1 MAEQE
6 KMKIIARVHTDFP
19 TKFGVPRQSR
29 LVEGLKGRIVFEP
42 EFRNPDALEG
52 LEGYS
57 HIWVIWEF
65 SENVRSEWS
74 ATVRPPRLGRNRHM
88 LKIVNEAAEKNG
100 AAKIGSIR
108 VRIGAYSG
116 VVPELIEE
124 CFGPASRGT
133 AAEGAKL
140 FFEAV
145 PVSVECRD
153 CGRTEVLREHDRRTD
168 YQLLDGQLGAGQRM
182 GHRHRL

>member
-1 MAEQE
+1 MHE
-6 KMKIIARVHTDFP
+6 
-19 TKFGVPRQSR
+19 
-29 LVEGLKGRIVFEP
+29 LGLTM
-42 EFRNPDALEG
+42 D
-52 LEGYS
+52 
-57 HIWVIWEF
+57 
-65 SENVRSEWS
+65 
-74 ATVRPPRLGRNRHM
+74 M

-153 CGRTEVLREHDRRTD
+153 CGRTEVLREHEFTCPVCGSDNIRIVSGREF
-168 YQLLDGQLGAGQRM
+168 YIESIEVN
-182 GHRHRL
+182 